1 MFFWI
6 SISMHKE
13 QSQRFLGSLLDS
25 EERGNH
31 STRTVP
37 AHGPTERVALVV
49 TPSLLS
55 TRKAKQQNR
64 HQN

>member
-1 MFFWI
+1 MFFCI
-6 SISMHKE
+6 TFSKHKD
-13 QSQRFLGSLLDS
+13 QSPRLPGSLLDS

-31 STRTVP
+31 SAHTVP
-37 AHGPTERVALVV
+37 AHGPTEMVALVV
-49 TPSLLS
+49 GPSLLS